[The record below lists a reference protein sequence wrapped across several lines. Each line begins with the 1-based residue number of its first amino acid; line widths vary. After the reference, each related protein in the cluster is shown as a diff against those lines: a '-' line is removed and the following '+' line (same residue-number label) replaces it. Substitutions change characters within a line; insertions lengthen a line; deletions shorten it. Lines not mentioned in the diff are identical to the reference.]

1 MKNKE
6 LFWMGVLFAL
16 HVIEEYFTEFV
27 KVDRIFIWASR
38 PFIQWGTPIIL
49 FTIFQSIL
57 WISLIFLFLYA
68 KKYNKIQKYTW
79 IVNIIILFELHHVIE
94 AIIIQQY
101 YSGLITAVMLILG
114 RLLIAIKKT

>member
-1 MKNKE
+1 
-6 LFWMGVLFAL
+6 MGVLFAL

-68 KKYNKIQKYTW
+68 KKHNKIQKYTW